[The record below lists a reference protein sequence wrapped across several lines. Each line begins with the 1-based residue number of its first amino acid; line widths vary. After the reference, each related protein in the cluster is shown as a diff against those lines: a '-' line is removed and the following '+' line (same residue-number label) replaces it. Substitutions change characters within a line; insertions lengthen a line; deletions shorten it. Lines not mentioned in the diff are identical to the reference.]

1 MCRIKER
8 KGWAWWMNDG
18 EMNLEEEEE
27 EKR

>member
-27 EKR
+27 KR